1 MPSFFFFFLSL
12 MTLRQQQQ
20 QQQQWR
26 CGALLLSGKRT
37 VHRVRRLAR
46 DRPARVLQ
54 QAVS

>member
-1 MPSFFFFFLSL
+1 MPSFFFLFLSL
-12 MTLRQQQQ
+12 MTLRQQQ

>member
-1 MPSFFFFFLSL
+1 MPSFFFLFLSL